1 MTIGGL
7 ATAGS
12 GANLHISEFIVYNEV
27 VAGLDREIM
36 EGYLAHKWGI
46 ASSLPTGHLYK
57 SSAPSGIKTPQTA
70 VSLGQKQTG
79 SFTHNLTGLAS
90 GKLYHY
96 RYKAANNGGSGYSDT
111 SSFVTVGTPSI
122 NVTGATDVTPTAV
135 TLNTKI
141 ESSGGV
147 SFQVGAPFAQHR
159 NRYDDVDGRK

>member
-1 MTIGGL
+1 MDS
-7 ATAGS
+7 ATAAS

-70 VSLGQKQTG
+70 VNLGQNKPVA
-79 SFTHNLTGLAS
+79 FTHNLTGLAS

-96 RYKAANNGGSGYSDT
+96 KYKASNNGGSGYSDT

-122 NVTGATDVTPTAV
+122 NVTGATDVTQTAV
-135 TLNTKI
+135 TLTPRSNRAVGYPSK
-141 ESSGGV
+141 SGLH
-147 SFQVGAPFAQHR
+147 SHPAQ
-159 NRYDDVDGRK
+159 